1 MEAVYK
7 GTHAE
12 VYVEVAG
19 IPPLLVRWREDP
31 KRTIEDVGIGDTV
44 HLSIDPEAILLFE

>member
-19 IPPLLVRWREDP
+19 IAPLLVRWREDP
-31 KRTIEDVGIGDTV
+31 KRTIEDVAHWRHGPSEHRPGS
-44 HLSIDPEAILLFE
+44 HPAI